1 MVFLICLETVPIRQ
15 IPAFQQRL
23 EALADGFHPVTRET
37 WLVGSIQHDVG
48 FWTNQLQP
56 LIGQNDTLLIAEI
69 TSSYGG
75 VGAAP
80 IWHWLD
86 HTVANHF
93 IAEGTPLFEGE

>member
-1 MVFLICLETVPIRQ
+1 
-15 IPAFQQRL
+15 
-23 EALADGFHPVTRET
+23 
-37 WLVGSIQHDVG
+37 
-48 FWTNQLQP
+48 
-56 LIGQNDTLLIAEI
+56 LIAEI